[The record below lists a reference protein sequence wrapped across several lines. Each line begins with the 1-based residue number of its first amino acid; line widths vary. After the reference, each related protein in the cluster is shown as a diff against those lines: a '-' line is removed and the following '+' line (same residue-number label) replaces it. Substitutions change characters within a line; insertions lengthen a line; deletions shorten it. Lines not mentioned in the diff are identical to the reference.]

1 MAGDTMTKSIEPADE
16 VIRGGTIIDGT
27 GRPRFRSDVAVKNGR
42 ITAIGD
48 LAGLRGRTEI
58 NAEGLV
64 VAPGFID
71 AHAHSDTAFV
81 RDDSGA
87 SKLYQG
93 VTTEIS
99 GNCGDSPFPDTPGNK
114 DPWQLSSFADFQSAV
129 AGLAF
134 SFSSAAEQVL
144 VPTKVRPYSRPTL
157 CFQVPAHVLR
167 SDIRFRGI

>member
-81 RDDSGA
+81 RDGIIVFKSVFSLPFFRD
-87 SKLYQG
+87 L
-93 VTTEIS
+93 IS
-99 GNCGDSPFPDTPGNK
+99 GFGFIYHGD
-114 DPWQLSSFADFQSAV
+114 LSLDYLF
-129 AGLAF
+129 
-134 SFSSAAEQVL
+134 
-144 VPTKVRPYSRPTL
+144 
-157 CFQVPAHVLR
+157 
-167 SDIRFRGI
+167 I